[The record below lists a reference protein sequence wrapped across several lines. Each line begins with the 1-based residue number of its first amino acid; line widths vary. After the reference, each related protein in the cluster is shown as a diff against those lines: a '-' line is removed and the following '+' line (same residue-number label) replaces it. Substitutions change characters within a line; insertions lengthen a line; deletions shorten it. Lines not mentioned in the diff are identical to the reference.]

1 MMAGLLS
8 LLRLDPMFS
17 IYQKIGS
24 WAQKNGHGDV
34 PRSPETPRNS
44 RTLRDRS
51 RGAFFVIVNAPGPMP
66 FIGTFIACVLLVILM
81 HWCAFG
87 DLYLFSRGARYD
99 WLIATSC

>member
-8 LLRLDPMFS
+8 LLRLDPLFS
-17 IYQKIGS
+17 IYQKSRLGP
-24 WAQKNGHGDV
+24 KERRGDV

-66 FIGTFIACVLLVILM
+66 FFGPFNACVLSVILM

-87 DLYLFSRGARYD
+87 DLYCRFAEPP
-99 WLIATSC
+99 TP